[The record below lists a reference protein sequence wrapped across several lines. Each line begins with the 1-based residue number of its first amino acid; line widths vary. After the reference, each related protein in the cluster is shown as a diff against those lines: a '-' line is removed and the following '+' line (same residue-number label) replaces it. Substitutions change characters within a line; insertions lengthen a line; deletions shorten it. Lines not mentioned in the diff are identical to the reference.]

1 LTNIAA
7 VGYVLEGF
15 AYVFGTVLIG
25 AGLYL
30 VMRGTFPA
38 WWRRRLLWP
47 LVHVTATVA
56 QLQGW
61 AAVGLGVSILAIV
74 FTTIAPD
81 LVAGMLVVVA
91 LAAYL
96 VAVVLYA
103 FSTWLSRRPA

>member
-1 LTNIAA
+1 M
-7 VGYVLEGF
+7 GYVLEGF
-15 AYVFGTVLIG
+15 AYVFGTMLIG

-38 WWRRRLLWP
+38 WWRKRLLWP
-47 LVHVTATVA
+47 LVHIRPIVA

-74 FTTIAPD
+74 FTTVAPD
-81 LVAGMLVVVA
+81 LVAGVLVVVA

-96 VAVVLYA
+96 VAVVIYA